1 MTRSEDGLIRE
12 YYSFTGSL
20 AENAGS
26 IRTLYFSSGN
36 SGSLRRRYKYL
47 KHAAEIMSS
56 ATERERVRRLRI
68 RLAALRRHEAARDPI
83 TGKSDLAVA
92 AGQASGRKREGDRV
106 WGLESALKRW
116 HPKTYEKADG
126 ATP

>member
-1 MTRSEDGLIRE
+1 M
-12 YYSFTGSL
+12 
-20 AENAGS
+20 
-26 IRTLYFSSGN
+26 RTMYFCSGN
-36 SGSLRRRYKYL
+36 SGSLRRRYQYL
-47 KHAAEIMSS
+47 KHAVEIMSR
-56 ATERERVRRLRI
+56 AAERERIRRLRI
-68 RLAALRRHEAARDPI
+68 RLAALRRHEAARNPI

-116 HPKTYEKADG
+116 HPKTYEEANG